1 MLTLSCIGESG
12 SLLSTSVQCFY
23 CLSFSKVLHM
33 EYICL
38 CVLVPQEKKKREEIK
53 KKNHKEI
60 NKHLLFPDLQL
71 FGLRSACRQSQNKN
85 PWMSI
90 CLHRF
95 LLTCM
100 RVFKI
105 LFYIYFI
112 SFHLTLSQS
121 GPFTFFYFTALDL
134 FSPMYISSFPICH
147 NFVFNKVENFFPND
161 SRMQPYFHHVHSRF
175 PTLDCPLLL
184 PEH

>member
-1 MLTLSCIGESG
+1 MGNFWCLFFLKNNREKAVGMLTLSCIGESG
-12 SLLSTSVQCFY
+12 SLLSTSVQCFC

-38 CVLVPQEKKKREEIK
+38 CVLVPQEKKREEIK

-100 RVFKI
+100 GVFKI

-112 SFHLTLSQS
+112 SFHLILSEWTL
-121 GPFTFFYFTALDL
+121 
-134 FSPMYISSFPICH
+134 H
-147 NFVFNKVENFFPND
+147 
-161 SRMQPYFHHVHSRF
+161 
-175 PTLDCPLLL
+175 LLL
-184 PEH
+184 FYCPGFVLSNVYFLFPYMP

>member
-1 MLTLSCIGESG
+1 MSLCSG
-12 SLLSTSVQCFY
+12 TTG
-23 CLSFSKVLHM
+23 
-33 EYICL
+33 
-38 CVLVPQEKKKREEIK
+38 KKKREEIK

-100 RVFKI
+100 RVLKI

-121 GPFTFFYFTALDL
+121 GPFTFCYFTALDL
-134 FSPMYISSFPICH
+134 FSPMYISSFPICR

-161 SRMQPYFHHVHSRF
+161 SRMQPYFHHFHSRF